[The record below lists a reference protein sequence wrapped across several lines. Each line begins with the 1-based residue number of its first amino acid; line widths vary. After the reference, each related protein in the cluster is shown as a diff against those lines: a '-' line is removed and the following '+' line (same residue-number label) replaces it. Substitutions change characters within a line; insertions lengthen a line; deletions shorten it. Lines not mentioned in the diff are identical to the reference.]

1 MIQFQESPA
10 TDGRKDG
17 RKDGQALLY
26 RTLQATAAAGSTKRV
41 SNEESIL

>member
-1 MIQFQESPA
+1 MIQFQESPS

-17 RKDGQALLY
+17 RKDGQTLFY
-26 RTLQATAAAGSTKRV
+26 RTLPATAGSPKRV